1 MIPHTDQ
8 FMATTERVTITLPK
22 DLVRDIDKLERNRSR
37 FIAQAVE
44 HELLRRRREQLL
56 LSVQHPHPDAA
67 GLADAGLGEWA
78 AALPD
83 EEGLLLDPDEGKPV
97 RWIEGKGWVE
107 GSA

>member
-1 MIPHTDQ
+1 
-8 FMATTERVTITLPK
+8 MATTERVTITLPK

-44 HELLRRRREQLL
+44 HELLRRRREELL
-56 LSVQHPHPDAA
+56 RSLKHPHPDAA

-78 AALPD
+78 AGLPD
-83 EEGLLLDPDEGKPV
+83 EAENLVDPDEGKPV

-107 GSA
+107 GPE